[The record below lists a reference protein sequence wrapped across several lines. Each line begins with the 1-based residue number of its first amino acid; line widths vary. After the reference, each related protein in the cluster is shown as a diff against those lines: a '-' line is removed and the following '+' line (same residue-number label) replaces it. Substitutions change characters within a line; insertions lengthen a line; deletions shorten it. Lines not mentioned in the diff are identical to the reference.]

1 MIRTAN
7 ALVAILSYATT
18 STALACFP
26 APDAKPTSE
35 LSELQLPERSPDPVV
50 IYTVG
55 NYEIHVKP
63 QDLLAAIR
71 PAISSRWPDDT
82 LGSRLESLLPLKAD
96 IDIREILTALAPE
109 KPAPG
114 ARTQRAADYLRF
126 WRQADQRLRYD
137 LSELLE
143 RKLATVIEKSSGA
156 ALTSVV
162 RNKYSEICHGG
173 RKFVAPNG
181 AMILQTM
188 DWIS

>member
-1 MIRTAN
+1 MIRATSV
-7 ALVAILSYATT
+7 LVAILSCTT
-18 STALACFP
+18 ASTALACFAP
-26 APDAKPTSE
+26 PDAKPSSE
-35 LSELQLPERSPDPVV
+35 LSELQLPARSPDPVV

-82 LGSRLESLLPLKAD
+82 LGSRLESLLPLETD

-109 KPAPG
+109 QPAPG
-114 ARTQRAADYLRF
+114 ERTQRAADYHRF
-126 WRQADQRLRYD
+126 WRQANQRLHYD

-143 RKLATVIEKSSGA
+143 GKLAMVIEKSSGA
-156 ALTSVV
+156 ALNSVV
-162 RNKYSEICHGG
+162 RNIYSEVCHGG
-173 RKFVAPNG
+173 RKFMAPNG
-181 AMILQTM
+181 AIIMETT

>member
-1 MIRTAN
+1 MVRTAN
-7 ALVAILSYATT
+7 VLAAILSCTTT
-18 STALACFP
+18 STALACF
-26 APDAKPTSE
+26 ADPDAKPTSA
-35 LSELQLPERSPDPVV
+35 LSELRLADRSPDPAV

-55 NYEIHVKP
+55 NFEIHVKP

-71 PAISSRWPDDT
+71 PPSWSRWPQDT
-82 LGSRLESLLPLKAD
+82 LGGRLESLLPLKAD

-114 ARTQRAADYLRF
+114 EKTRRAADYHRF

-143 RKLATVIEKSSGA
+143 RELAMILEKSSGA
-156 ALTSVV
+156 ALNRVV
-162 RNKYSEICHGG
+162 RNQYSEICHGG
-173 RKFVAPNG
+173 RKFMAPNG
-181 AMILQTM
+181 TIILNTM